1 MFKSLSPLW
10 RDPTLRL
17 VVLIFVLVGALLSS
31 LAPYLS
37 LIAITRLGFSEQAYS
52 VILIVA
58 SVLSLASSIGIGIL
72 TDQRPLRRQM
82 ALLSAFLITLGTA
95 LMWLI
100 PSKITFALSHAI
112 LMPCGFTIMILVFAL
127 SSLGTQAYPATRD
140 TLRSAIRASFAL
152 PFVVVLPLWSVA
164 LKSGA
169 DVMAIYPF
177 ATVVGVAT
185 FAVIWVSWPKDGA
198 ASWTD
203 AKSGLSF
210 FQSLKE
216 MAEFPVLFR
225 VLLLGAVSSA
235 GTLYIVLVGLVFTQA
250 SGRDASDAALYVGL
264 VAGAEVPFM
273 LMAPHILRNFSKVAL
288 IVAGTAL
295 YCVHLVLMPIIAA
308 TGFVWLLILPAAVGG
323 AIILTLP
330 IAYLQDL
337 LAARPGAGSSLISV
351 QRVVGDTFAA
361 SAFAVGTYASGYG
374 TAALIGAAAALS
386 GAIGLLLADRVH
398 QSKARPI

>member
-1 MFKSLSPLW
+1 MLKSLSPLW

-17 VVLIFVLVGALLSS
+17 TVLIFVLTGALISS

-52 VILIVA
+52 VILVVS
-58 SVLSLASSIGIGIL
+58 SVLALASSIGIGIL

-100 PSKITFALSHAI
+100 SSKLTFVLSHAV
-112 LMPCGFTIMILVFAL
+112 LLPCGFTLMTLVFAL

-140 TLRSAIRASFAL
+140 TLRSAIRAAFAL

-164 LKSGA
+164 LKSGV

-177 ATVVGVAT
+177 ATVVGVVT
-185 FAVIWVSWPKDGA
+185 CAVIWVSWPKDGA
-198 ASWTD
+198 GTWTD

-216 MAEFPVLFR
+216 MAEMPVLFR

-273 LMAPHILRNFSKVAL
+273 LAAPQLLRHFSKVML

-295 YCVHLVLMPIIAA
+295 YCVHLVFLPVIAA
-308 TGFVWLLILPAAVGG
+308 TGFVWLLILPAAIGG

-337 LAARPGAGSSLISV
+337 LAARPGAGSSLIAL

-361 SAFAVGTYASGYG
+361 GAFALGAYAAGYG
-374 TAALIGAAAALS
+374 SAALIGAAVALS
-386 GAIGLLLADRVH
+386 GAFGLLWADRAR
-398 QSKARPI
+398 QSTARPI